1 MNRERKASEKS
12 RKRRIHSMHNR
23 HIDRE
28 QLQVSLGVW
37 MIRKL
42 IDWVSECKRN
52 FTNRETWGLNYR
64 TLKSQKR
71 DISSTHSSYPR
82 VSDQ

>member
-42 IDWVSECKRN
+42 IDWCRSV
-52 FTNRETWGLNYR
+52 REILPTERLGA
-64 TLKSQKR
+64 
-71 DISSTHSSYPR
+71 
-82 VSDQ
+82 